1 MSSEHSPWND
11 LDAGRVFSDTGVIRH
26 SIAVPVRVEQEGV
39 DLYREWI
46 AAGRNAGMEYM
57 ERYGDVR
64 DDPRKL
70 LEGVQSIIC
79 CAISYYTPFTPDPD
93 ALRIAR
99 YALGQ
104 DYHDIV
110 RRRLETAAQRIREIY
125 GGETRVCVDT
135 APLRERYWAERS
147 GLGFIGRNNHLII
160 PGAGSYLFLGEILTT
175 IAFRPTEPDSSL
187 HKAASGCASCG
198 RCIKACPTGA
208 LDSDGHCDARR
219 CLSYLTIEH
228 RGEFPEGTDL
238 HDTFYGCDR
247 CAATCPHNS
256 HPAECEIEELRPNP
270 RLLTLTAGQMLA
282 MDHEE
287 YCGIFRGSAM
297 KRAKLSG
304 LQRNAKAISK
314 DSHT

>member
-1 MSSEHSPWND
+1 MSSAHSPWNE
-11 LDAGRVFSDTGVIRH
+11 LDAGIVFAGTGVCHH
-26 SIAVPVRVEQEGV
+26 SIATIGEVEAESV
-39 DLYREWI
+39 NLYREWI
-46 AAGRNAGMEYM
+46 GEGRHAGMEYM
-57 ERYGDVR
+57 ERYSDVR

-70 LEGVQSIIC
+70 LDGAQSIIC
-79 CAISYYTPFTPDPD
+79 CAISYYTSFQQQPG
-93 ALRIAR
+93 ALKIAR
-99 YALGQ
+99 YALGL

-110 RRRLETAAQRIREIY
+110 RGRLETAAQRIREIY

-147 GLGFIGRNNHLII
+147 GLGFIGRNNHLMI
-160 PGAGSYLFLGEILTT
+160 PGAGSYFFLGEILTT
-175 IAFRPTEPDSSL
+175 AALRPSGVPAAFKD
-187 HKAASGCASCG
+187 AADACNSCG

-238 HDTFYGCDR
+238 YGTFYGCDR
-247 CAATCPHNS
+247 CAAVCPHNS
-256 HPAECEIEELRPNP
+256 HPAECEIEELQPNP
-270 RLLTLTAGQMLA
+270 RLLTLTADRMLA

-304 LQRNAKAISK
+304 LQRNARAISK
-314 DSHT
+314 DNHN